1 MVDLHSHIL
10 YGVDD
15 GAKTLE
21 DSTKIIDEAIEN
33 GITDI
38 FLTSHYILESDYI
51 ANSETKRKILTKL
64 KNKYK
69 NKINLHLG
77 TEIYINNQ
85 IDELVQANEIATL
98 ASSKYLLI
106 ELPVWNEYPSLAKYL
121 FQLQSKG
128 YRIIIAH
135 PERYQ
140 YFRNDFNKV
149 LNLCKQGILFQGNYM
164 SLFDTYGPHAKKM
177 FEKMIQH
184 QCYSFMASDVHRSE
198 TKFYTKI
205 NKAYQ
210 KVSKLT
216 SKEYAD
222 KIFKTNGLK
231 ILENQKI
238 ESDYQEKISFFNRIR
253 GKI

>member
-10 YGVDD
+10 YGIDD

-85 IDELVQANEIATL
+85 IDELVHANEIATL
-98 ASSKYLLI
+98 AGSKYLLI

-128 YRIIIAH
+128 
-135 PERYQ
+135 
-140 YFRNDFNKV
+140 
-149 LNLCKQGILFQGNYM
+149 
-164 SLFDTYGPHAKKM
+164 
-177 FEKMIQH
+177 
-184 QCYSFMASDVHRSE
+184 
-198 TKFYTKI
+198 
-205 NKAYQ
+205 
-210 KVSKLT
+210 
-216 SKEYAD
+216 
-222 KIFKTNGLK
+222 
-231 ILENQKI
+231 
-238 ESDYQEKISFFNRIR
+238 IR
-253 GKI
+253 LPPR